1 MKLAEALNIRA
12 DLKKKIF
19 QLKER
24 LLRNSKVQEGEEPSE
39 NPEILLSEL
48 NSNLTELEILIK
60 KINKTNCKTFF
71 GDRTIT
77 DLIAERD
84 VLALNLSIKREFLRE
99 TSDKINRYSNTEV
112 KILSTVNTSE
122 KQKEIDKLSK
132 TLRETDMKIQELNWT
147 TELEN

>member
-1 MKLAEALNIRA
+1 M
-12 DLKKKIF
+12 
-19 QLKER
+19 
-24 LLRNSKVQEGEEPSE
+24 
-39 NPEILLSEL
+39 LSEL
-48 NSNLTELEILIK
+48 NSNLTELETLIK
-60 KINKTNCKTFF
+60 KINKTNCKTFY

-99 TSDKINRYSNTEV
+99 ASDKINRYSNTEV
-112 KILSTVNTSE
+112 KILSTVNISE

>member
-12 DLKKKIF
+12 DLKKKIL

-39 NPEILLSEL
+39 NPEALLVEL
-48 NSNLTELEILIK
+48 NSGLAELEILIK
-60 KINKTNCKTFF
+60 KINKTNSSTFY
-71 GDRTIT
+71 GNKTIT

-84 VLALNLSIKREFLRE
+84 VLALNLSIKREFLKE
-99 TSDKINRYSNTEV
+99 ASEKINRYSNTEV
-112 KILSTVNTSE
+112 KILSTVNIAE

-132 TLRETDMKIQELNWT
+132 ILRETDMKIQELNWT

>member
-39 NPEILLSEL
+39 NPEDLFLEL
-48 NSNLTELEILIK
+48 NSNLAELEILIK
-60 KINKTNCKTFF
+60 KINKTNCKTFY
-71 GDRTIT
+71 GEKTIS

-84 VLALNLSIKREFLRE
+84 VLALNLSVKREFLKE
-99 TSDKINRYSNTEV
+99 ASEKINRYSNTEV
-112 KILSTVNTSE
+112 KILSTVNISE

-132 TLRETDMKIQELNWT
+132 ILRETDMKIQELNWT

>member
-12 DLKKKIF
+12 DLKKKIL

-39 NPEILLSEL
+39 NPENLLLEL
-48 NSNLTELEILIK
+48 NSSLLELEILIK
-60 KINKTNCKTFF
+60 KINRTNCKTFY
-71 GDRTIT
+71 GDKTIT

-84 VLALNLSIKREFLRE
+84 VLALNLSVKREFLRE
-99 TSDKINRYSNTEV
+99 ASEKINRYSNTEV
-112 KILSTVNTSE
+112 KILSTVNISE

-132 TLRETDMKIQELNWT
+132 ALRETDMKIQELNWT

>member
-48 NSNLTELEILIK
+48 NSNLTELETLIK
-60 KINKTNCKTFF
+60 KINKTNCKTFY

-99 TSDKINRYSNTEV
+99 ASDKINRYSNTEV
-112 KILSTVNTSE
+112 KILSTVNISE
-122 KQKEIDKLSK
+122 KQNEIDKLSK